1 MTQKIFAIC
10 SFGLVC
16 LAATGCNQNSQLA
29 TDSQAASSATES
41 GNSNNGSRVLD
52 QFMAPCDLNEWTSF
66 MTVPI
71 IEDYLSK
78 KNKKLL
84 SVTPIVP
91 DSGGNNPNSAAPGS
105 CYFTFERN
113 EGLLPTVLSGGEKNA
128 QAEDL
133 SIYIRQFMAP
143 CEIRTELTG
152 APKEETDM
160 YLSQG
165 FELVAMVP
173 IIGSQNVAQNSCLYT
188 FAKSR

>member
-1 MTQKIFAIC
+1 MTQKIFAIG
-10 SFGLVC
+10 SFGLLC

-29 TDSQAASSATES
+29 TESQAASSATER
-41 GNSNNGSRVLD
+41 GTSNKGSRVLD
-52 QFMAPCDLNEWTSF
+52 QFLSPCDLNKWSSTS
-66 MTVPI
+66 TVAI

-91 DSGGNNPNSAAPGS
+91 DSAGNIPNSAASGS
-105 CYFTFERN
+105 CYWTFLRN
-113 EGLLPTVLSGGEKNA
+113 DGLLPTVLSGGAKNA

-133 SIYIRQFMAP
+133 SIYLRQFMAP

-165 FELVAMVP
+165 FALVAMVP

-188 FAKSR
+188 FAKTR